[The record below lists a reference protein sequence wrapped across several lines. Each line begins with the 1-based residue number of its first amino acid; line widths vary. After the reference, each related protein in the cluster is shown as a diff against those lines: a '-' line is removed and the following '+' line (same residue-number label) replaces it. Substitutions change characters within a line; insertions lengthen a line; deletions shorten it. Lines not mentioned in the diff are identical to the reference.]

1 MLDSKYEGRMDLFPA
16 TIHLFNIDQKLINEA
31 LKSLSAKPKNFTY
44 VEVFNDPQF
53 KDLQDQVDRCS
64 NTICPSTSR
73 TGAWKTVASWLNHQP
88 PSHEG
93 FDFHNHADAFMSA
106 VLYLKGTKM
115 SLSFRDSPKEAM
127 ETNSRKK
134 DFDIIIRHTWNEDVR
149 LPVITGN
156 LLFFPSYLLHQ
167 PNKNDTKKDRISI
180 AYNLMPSRKNA
191 LDSTP
196 WSMALDL

>member
-1 MLDSKYEGRMDLFPA
+1 MLDPKYQGNTELFPVK
-16 TIHLFNIDQKLINEA
+16 IHSFRIDQKLISEA
-31 LKSLSAKPKNFTY
+31 LRCLTSRPEGFAY
-44 VEVFNDPQF
+44 VEVFNDPHF
-53 KDLQDQVDRCS
+53 KDLQEQVNFCA
-64 NTICPSTSR
+64 NTICPSTNR
-73 TGAWKTVASWLNHQP
+73 TGGWQIVSSWLNYQT

-106 VLYLKGTKM
+106 VLYIKGSEM

-127 ETNSRKK
+127 ETNSRQK
-134 DFDIIIRHTWNEDVR
+134 DFDIIIRHTWSDDVR
-149 LPVITGN
+149 LPVNAGD

-191 LDSTP
+191 PDSSP

>member
-1 MLDSKYEGRMDLFPA
+1 
-16 TIHLFNIDQKLINEA
+16 
-31 LKSLSAKPKNFTY
+31 
-44 VEVFNDPQF
+44 
-53 KDLQDQVDRCS
+53 
-64 NTICPSTSR
+64 
-73 TGAWKTVASWLNHQP
+73 
-88 PSHEG
+88 
-93 FDFHNHADAFMSA
+93 
-106 VLYLKGTKM
+106 M